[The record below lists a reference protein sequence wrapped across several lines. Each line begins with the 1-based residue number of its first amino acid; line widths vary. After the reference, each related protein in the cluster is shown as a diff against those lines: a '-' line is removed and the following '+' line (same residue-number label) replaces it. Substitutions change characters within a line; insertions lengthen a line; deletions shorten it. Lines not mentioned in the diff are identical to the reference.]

1 MTENQ
6 LRTIAS
12 VQLNDSLSSFL
23 LLASHVRKPHYK
35 KMVSHLVWAI
45 FETLDKQKRRAG
57 QIVEYKQFHEASPS
71 FLF

>member
-23 LLASHVRKPHYK
+23 LLASHVRKPQ